1 MENNFN
7 HQNDGQ
13 GFGVASLVIGLVAFL
28 LSFVPCIGI
37 VSIFIGTAAI
47 VFGSVSIVKAHAN
60 NGSKGLG
67 IAGVSL
73 GSVALIV
80 SLLWVM
86 FLFKLGSKANIE
98 EKIESFFQWTENHD
112 QFDEPLEDMK
122 SLDDLE
128 KALNEL
134 EGISKK
140 IDTIIDDTSIEVDL
154 KVRKG
159 LKQDKKEMKH
169 AKKVEEKPDE
179 IEK

>member
-1 MENNFN
+1 MENSFN

-28 LSFVPCIGI
+28 LSFIPCIGV
-37 VSIFIGTAAI
+37 VSIFIGTTAV

-86 FLFKLGSKANIE
+86 FLFKLGSKSNIE
-98 EKIESFFQWTENHD
+98 EKIESFFQWTENND
-112 QFDEPLEDMK
+112 PFDEPLEDMK

-134 EGISKK
+134 ESLSKK
-140 IDTIIDDTSIEVDL
+140 IDTVIDGTTIDVDI
-154 KVRKG
+154 KVNKS
-159 LKQDKKEMKH
+159 KKEDKKEMKH
-169 AKKVEEKPDE
+169 AKKVEEKMDE
-179 IEK
+179 SEK

>member
-1 MENNFN
+1 MENSFN
-7 HQNDGQ
+7 RLNDGQ
-13 GFGVASLVIGLVAFL
+13 GFGVASLVIGLVSFL
-28 LSFVPCIGI
+28 LSFIPCIGI

-47 VFGSVSIVKAHAN
+47 VFGSVSIVKAHSN

-112 QFDEPLEDMK
+112 QFDEPMEHMK
-122 SLDDLE
+122 SLDELE
-128 KALNEL
+128 NALDEL
-134 EGISKK
+134 EGVSKRLDSV
-140 IDTIIDDTSIEVDL
+140 INDSSIEVNIAI
-154 KVRKG
+154 KRGQKIVEKEI
-159 LKQDKKEMKH
+159 KNAKKEKD
-169 AKKVEEKPDE
+169 KLDK